1 MSQITN
7 EKKNKCIITGA
18 FVSVLSLSILSANL
32 NSEDV
37 CKAKAMSGIIAKAD
51 ILTQADIRSEEL
63 LSLEEHSVALSLAVP
78 KSIYDGKIL
87 VNLSDMEILN
97 IRMDADEESETVG
110 KIYGMSYGDLVESS
124 GEWTKIT
131 SGEVTGFVKTEYILT
146 GIAAEEKAISYGK
159 EITKTAITKAEYDQM
174 LEDYAKAQEEKRAAE
189 QAKAAQAV
197 TVNQTQQAQT
207 TQTTTVVE
215 NTVNNAA
222 TYDDEYLL
230 ACLIEM
236 EAGGECYEGK
246 LAVGAVV
253 VNRRNS
259 GAFGSTIYD
268 VIYAKGQFPGAHNGL
283 LDKRLAKGPSDSC
296 RQAARDALSGVNNIG
311 NLVCFNNVRYANY
324 SKYKEY
330 MIIGNHIFYR

>member
-1 MSQITN
+1 MIQITN
-7 EKKNKCIITGA
+7 EKKNKLIIAGA
-18 FVSVLSLSILSANL
+18 FASVLSLSVISANMK
-32 NSEDV
+32 SEDV
-37 CKAKAMSGIIAKAD
+37 CKAKAMTGIISEANV
-51 ILTQADIRSEEL
+51 LTQADIRSEEL

-78 KSIYDGKIL
+78 ESIYDGKIL
-87 VNLSDMEILN
+87 VNLSDTDILN
-97 IRMDADEESETVG
+97 IRMEASEESEIVG
-110 KIYGMSYGDLVESS
+110 KIYGMSYGDLIENC

-159 EITKTAITKAEYDQM
+159 EVSKTAITREAYDQM
-174 LEDYAKAQEEKRAAE
+174 LAAYAKAKEERKKAE
-189 QAKAAQAV
+189 QAKAAQSTAV
-197 TVNQTQQAQT
+197 SKTQQNQV
-207 TQTTTVVE
+207 TQETTVAE
-215 NTVNNAA
+215 NTVNSAA

-253 VNRRNS
+253 VNRRNG
-259 GAFGSTIYD
+259 GAFGSTIHD

-296 RQAARDALSGVNNIG
+296 RQAAREALAGVNNIG

-330 MIIGNHIFYR
+330 KVIGNHIFYR

>member
-1 MSQITN
+1 
-7 EKKNKCIITGA
+7 
-18 FVSVLSLSILSANL
+18 
-32 NSEDV
+32 
-37 CKAKAMSGIIAKAD
+37 
-51 ILTQADIRSEEL
+51 
-63 LSLEEHSVALSLAVP
+63 
-78 KSIYDGKIL
+78 
-87 VNLSDMEILN
+87 MEILN
-97 IRMDADEESETVG
+97 IRMDADEESEIVG

-230 ACLIEM
+230 A
-236 EAGGECYEGK
+236 
-246 LAVGAVV
+246 
-253 VNRRNS
+253 
-259 GAFGSTIYD
+259 
-268 VIYAKGQFPGAHNGL
+268 
-283 LDKRLAKGPSDSC
+283 
-296 RQAARDALSGVNNIG
+296 
-311 NLVCFNNVRYANY
+311 
-324 SKYKEY
+324 
-330 MIIGNHIFYR
+330 